1 MIYRLKAI
9 SIIGSLLTVLL
20 LTGGCVMQGTEEETE
35 GVKTFARRSAK
46 LDLPDIIKR
55 GKLVV
60 LAENSSTSYFN
71 YKGKKMGFEYEILQ
85 QFAESIGVDLEIK
98 VVKDLDSLIIK
109 LNNGEG
115 DLIACNYTITKDRG
129 KQINFSEPFAQT
141 QQVLIQRKPDGWED
155 MDEEEWKS
163 EVITDPSDL
172 AQKNVRVWQNSS
184 YHQRLLHLQDEI
196 GDTIFIDGIKGT
208 IGGEELIEMVSMG
221 IIDYTVAEDNVAK
234 VNEQFFDNLYTDLDL
249 SVKQKMAFGLR
260 KSSPLL
266 KAKIDTWLVEF
277 MEKPTYR
284 YIHRKYFEMKHVS
297 TKLKNSNVVL
307 NGSSISQF
315 DDLFKK
321 AADFSGWDW
330 RLIAAVAYQ
339 ESKFNP
345 EIQSFGGA
353 YGMMQFMPNTGPHY
367 GVYPDSPPSVQIMGG
382 AKKLM
387 ADEKF
392 WKAVPDEL
400 ERKKFALASYN
411 AGRGH
416 IQDAVRLAQKH
427 GKNPHR
433 WEDNVETMLLNLSKQ
448 EYYQDPVV
456 RNGMMRGTTTYRYI
470 RQVMERYMNWVT
482 EYD

>member
-1 MIYRLKAI
+1 MIRRFTAFSMTYWLLAI
-9 SIIGSLLTVLL
+9 VLL
-20 LTGGCVMQGTEEETE
+20 ATGCVMHPDSDDDD
-35 GVKTFARRSAK
+35 VKSFTPRSAK
-46 LDLPDIIKR
+46 LDLPQIIKR
-55 GKLVV
+55 GKLIV
-60 LAENSSTSYFN
+60 LAENSSTSYFI
-71 YKGKKMGFEYEILQ
+71 YKGRKMGFEYEMLN
-85 QFAESIGVDLEIK
+85 QFAESIGVELEVK
-98 VVKDLDSLIIK
+98 VVNNLDSLIYK

-115 DLIACNYTITKDRG
+115 DIIACNYTITKDRG
-129 KQINFSEPFAQT
+129 KQINFSEPFTQT
-141 QQVLIQRKPDGWED
+141 QQVLIQRKPDGWEE
-155 MDEEEWKS
+155 MDQDEWMEK
-163 EVITDPSDL
+163 VITDPVQL
-172 AQKNVRVWQNSS
+172 AQKEVRVWRNSS
-184 YHQRLLHLQDEI
+184 YHQRLLHLQEEI
-196 GDTIFIDGIKGT
+196 GDTIFIEGIEGT
-208 IGGEELIEMVSMG
+208 IGGEELIEMVSTG
-221 IIDYTVAEDNVAK
+221 LIDYTVAEENVAK

-249 SVKQKMAFGLR
+249 SVKQKLAFGLR

-266 KAKIDTWLVEF
+266 KAKLDSWLVDF

-297 TKLKNSNVVL
+297 TKTKNSNVVL
-307 NGSSISQF
+307 NGERISQF
-315 DDLFKK
+315 DNLFKK
-321 AADFSGWDW
+321 AAEFSGWDW

-345 EIQSFGGA
+345 DIQSFGGA

-392 WKAVPDEL
+392 WKAIPDEL

-416 IQDAVRLAQKH
+416 ILDAQRLAKKY
-427 GKNPHR
+427 GKNPNR
-433 WEDNVETMLLNLSKQ
+433 WDENVEVMLLNLSKQ
-448 EYYQDPVV
+448 QFYQDPVV

-470 RQVMERYMNWVT
+470 KDVMERYMNWVT

>member
-1 MIYRLKAI
+1 MEAPP
-9 SIIGSLLTVLL
+9 SLE
-20 LTGGCVMQGTEEETE
+20 GTE
-35 GVKTFARRSAK
+35 TFTKRSAK

-71 YKGKKMGFEYEILQ
+71 YKGRQMGFEYEILQ
-85 QFAESIGVDLEIK
+85 QFAESIGVELEVQ
-98 VVKDLDSLIIK
+98 VVKNLDSLIIK
-109 LNNGEG
+109 LNKGEG
-115 DLIACNYTITKDRG
+115 DIIACNYTITKDRG
-129 KQINFSEPFAQT
+129 KKISFSAPFAQT
-141 QQVLIQRKPDGWED
+141 QQVLIQRKPDGWKEMKED
-155 MDEEEWKS
+155 EWMEEMI
-163 EVITDPSDL
+163 VAPTDL
-172 AQKNVRVWQNSS
+172 AQKEVRVWKNSS
-184 YHQRLLHLQDEI
+184 YYQRLVHLQDEI
-196 GDTIFIDGIKGT
+196 GDTIFIQGIEGT
-208 IGGEELIEMVSMG
+208 IGGEELIEMVSTG
-221 IIDYTVAEDNVAK
+221 LIDYTVAEDNVAK

-266 KAKIDTWLVEF
+266 KAKLDSWLLEF
-277 MEKPTYR
+277 MEKPTYK
-284 YIHRKYFEMKHVS
+284 YIYRKYFEMKHVA
-297 TKLKNSNVVL
+297 TKTKNSNVVL
-307 NGSSISQF
+307 NGDRISQF
-315 DDLFKK
+315 DDLFRK

-330 RLIAAVAYQ
+330 RLLASVAYQ

-392 WKAVPDEL
+392 WKDVPDEL

-416 IQDAVRLAQKH
+416 IQDAVKLARKH

-433 WEDNVETMLLNLSKQ
+433 WEDNVELMLLNLSKQ

-470 RQVMERYMNWVT
+470 RDVMERYMNWVT